1 MRKFTLLFMLLL
13 VSATMLHAR
22 VAGLKQV
29 PTVSL
34 DLESE
39 PLTSGYYLIKQT
51 NSQKFPNQYLY
62 VSGSNV
68 KLGTTVSTSDATYI
82 WYVSVNDNGT
92 FTISNAD
99 GTYFWPLPTTGNISL
114 GTNAQNLKYT
124 TENAS
129 LNNSGTNNVK
139 GTGSC
144 LIYSDA
150 VNFNHNGGQRTTSYY
165 HCNDGNNLG
174 SWYDTNPGS
183 LLYAQFIPIEEAQLI
198 FSYTPT
204 FTGAKTGSRKVTSF
218 AINGTT
224 YSLTS
229 DEQSQM
235 YVDKTDYEFTVAPGE
250 TITAVMND
258 NASWMNSYVYI
269 DTDSDGFTAGIAGDG
284 YTPTGDLVS
293 YSFYNNGGNSD
304 ATGWNSAGTSISG
317 DYRST
322 LSLPTFTAPTAP
334 GTYRLRAKYDWC
346 NINPYGQ
353 SGIYWQS
360 ATTGNS
366 FENHGAAII
375 DFTLVVEDNTPDP
388 LEVVSVSPQTV
399 TKTLSGDIT
408 VNFNNEINGTYNATN
423 DKQITLTLP
432 DGSSVNCEFTINE
445 KVLTVTLPATYTTLG
460 EYTLT
465 IPEGLITDN
474 NGSTVGKTSTITVEP
489 KYYTITVNAGGGGVA
504 TVNGVRATGDPVSV
518 AEGSTVTL
526 VATPDEMYR
535 FSAWKG
541 GTSNTLWSEYTWEF
555 TATQNLDCYAEF
567 ESLLA
572 DYKIATGTGATGVL
586 SNTTSSSSW
595 KDLFTYTTT
604 VANPAGLT
612 FKADGGI
619 NNMTTYDGG
628 IVIARGRDV
637 TSCTYTLSVP
647 APYKIKSYSFDVQS
661 ASNSNTITPV
671 NGTGNAISTNTTGT
685 THFSVI
691 DVNSKMAQFTVSSAS
706 SENTYN
712 QNQNCTNFVVQVYID
727 YDEAIAMVSSW
738 NGVGYPSEE
747 ACNAYIEAMESKVLQ
762 KDYKSVE
769 DALLASEIQ
778 MPEDGKAY
786 TFTNVQK
793 GGSEF
798 VMGYDAN
805 DQMAFKNVVTTA
817 EFICRDLGDGK
828 YAFVD
833 NNGHY
838 LIWKGGTYNYNAN
851 GYTDSY
857 DSTTGKDWND
867 ITIAPMN
874 SGDEHVLAD
883 SQLDVMGFV
892 TLQGR
897 RNDTGTK
904 ITYFVIRSD
913 REYDAATASFYKA
926 VGEHSNIDYGYS
938 SAFRMKE
945 VAYANTP
952 TLNSISGST
961 LITNFTQ
968 EALATFSAPFPTVLP
983 EGVTAFYAKRDDC
996 NSEVISLTA
1005 YEGEALPANQGFI
1018 LAGDAGTITMVP
1030 AAGETTVDISG
1041 QNVMGHSA
1049 GAAKELSANSGYIL
1063 AGGSQGPGFYATGVG
1078 TLAMNKAYLALS
1090 GTDLTGM
1097 RSVVIRFP
1105 GLTDIDRVTVDGI
1118 GLDDAVIYDL
1128 SGRRVDNPS
1137 RGIYIVNGK
1146 KVLIK

>member
-838 LIWKGGTYNYNAN
+838 LAYKCRAN
-851 GYTDSY
+851 SDLSNKYEEGYTDSY
-857 DSTTGKDWND
+857 VETWTDLT
-867 ITIAPMN
+867 ITPMQN
-874 SGDEHVLAD
+874 GANVSAG

-892 TLQGR
+892 VMRGNRVKTV
-897 RNDTGTK
+897 DDAETVESDV
-904 ITYFVIRSD
+904 YFVITNTGDYDGARS
-913 REYDAATASFYKA
+913 AFY
-926 VGEHSNIDYGYS
+926 SDTYS

-945 VAYANTP
+945 VTYANTP
-952 TLNSISGST
+952 TLNSISGSA

-996 NSEVISLTA
+996 NSEVVSLTA

-1018 LAGDAGTITMVP
+1018 LAGDAGTITMIP
-1030 AAGETTVDISG
+1030 AAGEAIVDISG

-1063 AGGSQGPGFYATGVG
+1063 AGGTQGPGFYATGAG
-1078 TLAMNKAYLALS
+1078 TLAMNKAYLALT